1 MGFLRYIIKRSK
13 AMDKNTVLKITG
25 VVGVGLGS
33 VCLFLSGAGEAMVT
47 ALVGGVF
54 VLAGL
59 VTAFFKAK

>member
-1 MGFLRYIIKRSK
+1 
-13 AMDKNTVLKITG
+13 MDKNTVLKITG

-33 VCLFLSGAGEAMVT
+33 VCLFLSGAGEAAVT

-59 VTAFFKAK
+59 VTAFYFALKNGL